1 MKTKVLLIG
10 GINKTQLLAKE
21 LLKKGYD
28 VTAIN
33 ADRNDCLKLAE
44 IDGLSVIFGDGT
56 KPYVLDQADAGE
68 KDIVIAMCRH
78 DSENLVACQMA
89 KMKFGI
95 RKTVALVNDPE
106 HVDFFRR
113 QGIDHTICALSFL
126 TAFIEKEASDEPQDA
141 VRKK

>member
-1 MKTKVLLIG
+1 M
-10 GINKTQLLAKE
+10 
-21 LLKKGYD
+21 
-28 VTAIN
+28 
-33 ADRNDCLKLAE
+33 
-44 IDGLSVIFGDGT
+44 IFGDGI

-106 HVDFFRR
+106 HVDF
-113 QGIDHTICALSFL
+113 S
-126 TAFIEKEASDEPQDA
+126 A
-141 VRKK
+141 VRVSTIRSARFLF